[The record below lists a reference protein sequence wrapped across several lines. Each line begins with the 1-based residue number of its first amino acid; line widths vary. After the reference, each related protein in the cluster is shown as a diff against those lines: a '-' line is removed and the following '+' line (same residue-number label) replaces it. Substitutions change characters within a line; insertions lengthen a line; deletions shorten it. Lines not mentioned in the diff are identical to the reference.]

1 MGAMLIP
8 CLLVA
13 LIFGLVPIIEK
24 YVLSFIQVES
34 LLVVS
39 GIVYF
44 VVVALYALL
53 ANRNE
58 ALATDFR
65 IMADKPLVAAL
76 VVLSAFL
83 ILIVA
88 NYLYLCVLQNNKTH
102 LVTAVIASYPLVTAV
117 VSYMFLNEVITGAH
131 ALGILAI
138 VGGVFLVNL

>member
-1 MGAMLIP
+1 MMLLQ

-13 LIFGLVPIIEK
+13 LIFGVVPVIHK
-24 YVLSFIQVES
+24 YLLSSIQVES

-44 VVVALYALL
+44 AAIVLYALF
-53 ANRNE
+53 ANQNE

-65 IMADKPLVAAL
+65 IMLENPRVAAL
-76 VVLSAFL
+76 VVVSAFL

-102 LVTAVIASYPLVTAV
+102 LVTAVVASYPLVTAV
-117 VSYMFLNEVITGAH
+117 VSYMFLNEVITAPH